1 MSGDGGVCDTGGEPG
16 GRTTVGTA
24 GNGGAAEEIAGG
36 EGGGR
41 KAGESVDVAPGGR
54 ASTGRGGISASPPDA
69 GSLRKGLSGL
79 GRAGSTVEASTLPS
93 GGGRLGRLIRT
104 VSFVS
109 AFCAGVPV
117 GGGSG
122 VMRTVSFFGSFR
134 LDIDKSYYFWSKLPE
149 LNCFYSPNYLFM
161 PTRALLSKQIVIARS
176 EDRAMNEF
184 PYRRRFGQD
193 NARVH
198 FGRVG
203 LAARDKWLVH
213 EQC

>member
-1 MSGDGGVCDTGGEPG
+1 MSGCVFAILTVRVIFRAGGAATCAVSCGGTSAGLAGSMSSDGDVADTGGEPG

-24 GNGGAAEEIAGG
+24 GNGGAAEGIAGG

-54 ASTGRGGISASPPDA
+54 ARTGGGGISASPPDA
-69 GSLRKGLSGL
+69 GSCRKGLSGL
-79 GRAGSTVEASTLPS
+79 ESAGSTFEASMLPS

-109 AFCAGVPV
+109 AFFAGVPV

-134 LDIDKSYYFWSKLPE
+134 LDIEKRYYFWSELPA
-149 LNCFYSPNYLFM
+149 LNCF
-161 PTRALLSKQIVIARS
+161 LLA
-176 EDRAMNEF
+176 
-184 PYRRRFGQD
+184 
-193 NARVH
+193 
-198 FGRVG
+198 
-203 LAARDKWLVH
+203 
-213 EQC
+213 

>member
-1 MSGDGGVCDTGGEPG
+1 MSGDRGVADTGDEPG

-24 GNGGAAEEIAGG
+24 GDGGTAEGIAGR

-41 KAGESVDVAPGGR
+41 KAGESVDGAPGGR
-54 ASTGRGGISASPPDA
+54 ARTGGGGISASPPDA
-69 GSLRKGLSGL
+69 GSRRK
-79 GRAGSTVEASTLPS
+79 

-109 AFCAGVPV
+109 AFFACVPV

-134 LDIDKSYYFWSKLPE
+134 LDIEKRYYFWSELPE
-149 LNCFYSPNYLFM
+149 LNCFYSPNCLFM
-161 PTRALLSKQIVIARS
+161 PTCALLSKQIVIARS

-213 EQC
+213 EQR